1 MKTFRWCRVHCR
13 KGEASG
19 FGDNASEGKEDK
31 EARGGDFLRHL
42 ESTAGGAGGA
52 YE

>member
-1 MKTFRWCRVHCR
+1 MKMFLFCWAHYR
-13 KGEASG
+13 KGEESG
-19 FGDNASEGKEDK
+19 FGDNASEGKEDN

-42 ESTAGGAGGA
+42 ESTAGGAGGE